1 MRNSLQDQL
10 LKAGLVDAK
19 KLKESNRAKDKQKKQ
34 AGRNAAEP
42 DAQKRLA
49 EQALRD
55 KAEADRALAQQQN
68 AELRQREIAAQ
79 IAQLVRHYRQPRE
92 GGDIAYNFADRG
104 VVKKLYVNARLRDQ
118 LIRGQL
124 VIVRSGNGHELVP
137 VAAAERIRDRD
148 ADVIVVWNT
157 PAADLPAEDD
167 PYKDF
172 PIPDDLMW

>member
-19 KLKESNRAKDKQKKQ
+19 TLKDSNRAKDKQKKR
-34 AGRNAAEP
+34 AGRNAAEL
-42 DAQKRLA
+42 DAERRLA
-49 EQALRD
+49 EQALRE

-68 AELRQREIAAQ
+68 AEARQREIAAQ
-79 IAQLVRHYRQPRE
+79 IAQLVRHYHQPRD
-92 GGDIAYNFADRG
+92 GGDIPYNFADQG
-104 VVKKLYVNARLRDQ
+104 VIKKLYVSAHLRDQ

-124 VIVRSGNGHELVP
+124 VIVRAAGGYELVP
-137 VAAAERIRDRD
+137 VACAERIRARD
-148 ADVIVVWNT
+148 AGTIVVWNT
-157 PAADLPAEDD
+157 PAAGQPAEDD

>member
-19 KLKESNRAKDKQKKQ
+19 KIKESNRASDKQKKQ
-34 AGRNAAEP
+34 AGRNAAEL
-42 DAQKRLA
+42 DAQRRLA

-68 AELRQREIAAQ
+68 AELRQRESAAQ

-92 GGDIAYNFADRG
+92 GGDIAYNFADHG
-104 VVKKLYVNARLRDQ
+104 IIKKLYVSARLRDQ

-124 VIVRSGNGHELVP
+124 VIVRAGNGYELVP
-137 VAAAERIRDRD
+137 VACAERIRARD
-148 ADVIVVWNT
+148 GDVIVVWNT
-157 PAADLPAEDD
+157 PAADQPAEDD

>member
-34 AGRNAAEP
+34 AGKNAAELE
-42 DAQKRLA
+42 AERRLA
-49 EQALRD
+49 EQALRE

-68 AELRQREIAAQ
+68 AALRRRELAAQ
-79 IAQLVRHYRQPRE
+79 VAQLVQHYRQPRD
-92 GGDIAYNFADRG
+92 GGDIPYNFADRG
-104 VVKKLYVNARLRDQ
+104 IIKKIHVSARLRDQ

-124 VIVRSGNGHELVP
+124 LIVRSGSGYELVP
-137 VAAAERIRDRD
+137 VAAGERIQSRDPE
-148 ADVIVVWNT
+148 AIVVWNK
-157 PAADLPAEDD
+157 PAADQPAEDD

>member
-1 MRNSLQDQL
+1 M
-10 LKAGLVDAK
+10 
-19 KLKESNRAKDKQKKQ
+19 
-34 AGRNAAEP
+34 
-42 DAQKRLA
+42 
-49 EQALRD
+49 
-55 KAEADRALAQQQN
+55 
-68 AELRQREIAAQ
+68 
-79 IAQLVRHYRQPRE
+79 
-92 GGDIAYNFADRG
+92 
-104 VVKKLYVNARLRDQ
+104 NARLRDQ

>member
-19 KLKESNRAKDKQKKQ
+19 KLKDSNRAKDKQKKQ
-34 AGRNAAEP
+34 AGKNAAEL

-92 GGDIAYNFADRG
+92 
-104 VVKKLYVNARLRDQ
+104 
-118 LIRGQL
+118 
-124 VIVRSGNGHELVP
+124 
-137 VAAAERIRDRD
+137 AA
-148 ADVIVVWNT
+148 T
-157 PAADLPAEDD
+157 LPTTSPTAASSRNC
-167 PYKDF
+167 
-172 PIPDDLMW
+172 M